1 MECCS
6 TEISNGAPILTDR
19 KDCQARVDSFPYRNR
34 PGILPLQAEY
44 PSSVDLRSLR
54 NVGPADPIDRSIVS
68 AMLYAWGCT
77 LTLYAYTHA
86 RICWYQL
93 VQ

>member
-6 TEISNGAPILTDR
+6 TEISNGAPILTDW
-19 KDCQARVDSFPYRNR
+19 KDCQARVDSAPYRNR

-54 NVGPADPIDRSIVS
+54 NVVPAGPIDRSIIS
-68 AMLYAWGCT
+68 EMLYTRGCT
-77 LTLYAYTHA
+77 LM
-86 RICWYQL
+86 
-93 VQ
+93 